1 MGLHIS
7 LDFVLGNIE
16 ILAKIPWDP
25 RKNYWVR
32 FKSLLH
38 IFIEP
43 FAIQQPAGAVQAGR
57 VTGEVSGATAS
68 THDSGDS
75 TGASSSLKWKH
86 LDPDPV
92 RGMSEYIPVI
102 ERFHSRDKICI
113 L

>member
-1 MGLHIS
+1 M
-7 LDFVLGNIE
+7 
-16 ILAKIPWDP
+16 
-25 RKNYWVR
+25 
-32 FKSLLH
+32 H

-102 ERFHSRDKICI
+102 QRFECYSWVARDVRHHFLKSKIKEPPK
-113 L
+113 LLSSSGMKGE